1 MNAVSSDDIPDR
13 MQARGVVEELTSKV
27 RGDVLTPGTPEY
39 EHRRPIWNGMFD
51 EETPTAIVRCA
62 DASDCAAAL
71 TVVSQLDMPLAIR
84 GGGHHVAGFGTCD
97 GGIVLDLGA
106 MRSVAVDETRG
117 LVRVDGGCTL
127 YDVDAA
133 TSAVGCAVPLGVV
146 SETGV
151 GGLALSGGI
160 GWRSR
165 SHGFTSD
172 NLLSAR
178 VVTAAGEIVTASETE
193 NADLL
198 WGLRGG
204 GGNFGVVTEFTFA
217 THDVDVLTVAEAYH
231 VCRSANDIEA
241 LLRFFDDWGPG
252 LPNHVNLWLAIE
264 PYSPYYHSRL
274 PAEAA
279 AGLVASFL
287 ACSSAPSDDAERALA
302 PLLTEGT
309 LLASELSAMRLV
321 DLQQVQ
327 DDSGSARRGMQTY
340 MKSEA
345 VTRLTDSM
353 ISGVADHMIRL
364 PNDSSLFELGLLGG
378 ALAERDDMHSAAGM
392 RNAQHLA
399 GFIMMADSTDGLDEH
414 IAWARSGW
422 ATLQEGTASGGGYL
436 NFDSASDDDRRV
448 VASMSSASLSEKWAK
463 LRDLKRRWDPEN
475 LFRLNHNVTPAD

>member
-1 MNAVSSDDIPDR
+1 LNAASRHETPDGV
-13 MQARGVVEELTSKV
+13 QAREVVEELRRKL

-51 EETPTAIVRCA
+51 DATPTAIVRCL
-62 DASDCAAAL
+62 DARDCAAAIG
-71 TVVSQLDMPLAIR
+71 VVSERDILLAVR

-97 GGIVLDLGA
+97 GIVLDLGA
-106 MRSVAVDETRG
+106 MRSVTVDESRG
-117 LVRVDGGCTL
+117 LVRVGGGCTL
-127 YDVDAA
+127 RDVDAA

-165 SHGFTSD
+165 AHGFTSD

-204 GGNFGVVTEFTFA
+204 GGNFGAVTEFTFA
-217 THDVDVLTVAEAYH
+217 MHPVDVLTVAESYH
-231 VCRSANDIEA
+231 VCRSAEDVEA
-241 LLRFFDDWGPG
+241 LLRFFADWGPG

-264 PYSPYYHSRL
+264 PYSPYYHSKL

-279 AGLVASFL
+279 SGLVASFL
-287 ACSSAPSDDAERALA
+287 ACSAAAGEDAEQALA

-309 LLASELSAMRLV
+309 PLASGLSAMRLI
-321 DLQQVQ
+321 DLQRIQ

-353 ISGVADHMIRL
+353 ISGVADHMLRL

-399 GFIMMADSTDGLDEH
+399 GFIMMAGSKDGLEEH

-448 VASMSSASLSEKWAK
+448 VASMSSASLSKKWVT
-463 LRDLKRRWDPEN
+463 LRELKRRWDPEN
-475 LFRLNHNVTPAD
+475 LFRLNHNVRPAD

>member
-1 MNAVSSDDIPDR
+1 LSAVSRDETPDGV
-13 MQARGVVEELTSKV
+13 QARDVVEELRHKL
-27 RGDVLTPGTPEY
+27 RGDVLAPGTPEY

-51 EETPTAIVRCA
+51 DATPAAIVRCV
-62 DASDCAAAL
+62 DARDCAAAIG
-71 TVVSQLDMPLAIR
+71 VVSERDMPLAVR

-106 MRSVAVDETRG
+106 MRSVIVDESRG
-117 LVRVDGGCTL
+117 LVRVGGGCTL

-172 NLLSAR
+172 NLLSAQ
-178 VVTAAGEIVTASETE
+178 VVTAAGEIVTASENE

-217 THDVDVLTVAEAYH
+217 THEVDLLTVAEAYH
-231 VCRSANDIEA
+231 VCGSAEDIEA

-252 LPNHVNLWLAIE
+252 LPNDVNLWLAIE
-264 PYSPYYHSRL
+264 PYSPHYHSSL
-274 PAEAA
+274 PVEAA
-279 AGLVASFL
+279 SGLVASFV
-287 ACSSAPSDDAERALA
+287 ACSSAPGEDAERALA
-302 PLLTEGT
+302 PLLTERAPLVSG
-309 LLASELSAMRLV
+309 LSAMRLV

-399 GFIMMADSTDGLDEH
+399 GFIMMADSKHGLDEH

-422 ATLQEGTASGGGYL
+422 ASLQEGTASGGGYL
-436 NFDSASDDDRRV
+436 NFDSASDEDRRV
-448 VASMSSASLSEKWAK
+448 VASMSSTSLSEKWAK
-463 LRDLKRRWDPEN
+463 LRELKRRWDPGN
-475 LFRLNHNVTPAD
+475 RFRLNHNVPPAD

>member
-1 MNAVSSDDIPDR
+1 
-13 MQARGVVEELTSKV
+13 
-27 RGDVLTPGTPEY
+27 
-39 EHRRPIWNGMFD
+39 
-51 EETPTAIVRCA
+51 
-62 DASDCAAAL
+62 
-71 TVVSQLDMPLAIR
+71 
-84 GGGHHVAGFGTCD
+84 
-97 GGIVLDLGA
+97 
-106 MRSVAVDETRG
+106 
-117 LVRVDGGCTL
+117 
-127 YDVDAA
+127 
-133 TSAVGCAVPLGVV
+133 
-146 SETGV
+146 
-151 GGLALSGGI
+151 
-160 GWRSR
+160 
-165 SHGFTSD
+165 
-172 NLLSAR
+172 
-178 VVTAAGEIVTASETE
+178 
-193 NADLL
+193 
-198 WGLRGG
+198 
-204 GGNFGVVTEFTFA
+204 
-217 THDVDVLTVAEAYH
+217 VLTVAEAYH

-302 PLLTEGT
+302 PLLSEGT

-327 DDSGSARRGMQTY
+327 DDSGSARRGLQTY

-399 GFIMMADSTDGLDEH
+399 GFIMMAGSKDGLDEH